1 MGIRSLKSASI
12 STGAK
17 RSKFWDQSAVYAP
30 ATFYSIAT
38 ATVDSSGASSIT
50 FTGIPST
57 YKHLQIRWSGM
68 DSRSVA
74 PYSMVRLQ
82 VGNGSTDTGANYSWH
97 YMSADPRPYIS
108 IGGAGSQT
116 FAYVSDITGNGY
128 SGTANYTSSGIIDI
142 YDYASTAKNKTFK
155 SLGGANR
162 GSGGAQTSIRGNVG
176 MFTGAWYNTAAITNI
191 TITCDDPNFTPNTKF
206 ALYGVK

>member
-1 MGIRSLKSASI
+1 MPILGIIASQIMGHLSNPS
-12 STGAK
+12 
-17 RSKFWDQSAVYAP
+17 
-30 ATFYSIAT
+30 FYSIAT

-68 DSRSVA
+68 DSRSGA
-74 PYSMVRLQ
+74 PYSSLRIQ

-97 YMSADPRPYIS
+97 YMSGDPRPYIS
-108 IGGAGSQT
+108 TGGNGSNT
-116 FAYVSDITGNGY
+116 FAYVSDISGNAF

-142 YDYASTAKNKTFK
+142 YDYASNVKNKTFK
-155 SLGGANR
+155 SIGGANR

-176 MFTGAWYNTAAITNI
+176 IFTGAWYNTNPITNI
-191 TITCDDPNFTPNTKF
+191 TLTCDDPNLTPNSKF